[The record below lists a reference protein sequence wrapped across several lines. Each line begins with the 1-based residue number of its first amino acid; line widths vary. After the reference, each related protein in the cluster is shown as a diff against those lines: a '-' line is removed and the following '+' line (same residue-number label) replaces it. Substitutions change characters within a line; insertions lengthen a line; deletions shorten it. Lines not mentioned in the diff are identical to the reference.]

1 MDTIRTYLARAIVR
15 VAIWAAPATTAD
27 RLSTATRPIWRPG
40 A

>member
-15 VAIWAAPATTAD
+15 LAILTAPATTGD